1 MYVNDPEWSRM
12 IVFRLELRVDAQI
25 GDLDVNGFRACPCH
39 SACTSGRKTQNT
51 GHQNGLKSR
60 PSAVHMADD
69 IRYWTREPSGLKHGA
84 CSKSTPRWKEKAI
97 APASTSAQHNGLCLL
112 NLAHSDWQNE
122 IKYDCISAKVKTEPS
137 LPPNITIGS
146 QANSKASPDLWHVML
161 MRHHLIW
168 LVNLTSSYKQLVIH
182 SKTADRVPHT
192 ARIVQRYQRWSKK
205 RCKART
211 RKDQCGRLH
220 IASTMYA
227 CIVLP
232 SQGRPKTPA
241 TTTLETA
248 PAK

>member
-1 MYVNDPEWSRM
+1 MIQNGPEWLFFGLNGVLMHKLWIWMSMDSGPVHATVPAHRAGRPRTQGTRTAWSRGPQQCIM
-12 IVFRLELRVDAQI
+12 LM
-25 GDLDVNGFRACPCH
+25 N
-39 SACTSGRKTQNT
+39 
-51 GHQNGLKSR
+51 
-60 PSAVHMADD
+60 ADD
-69 IRYWTREPSGLKHGA
+69 IRYWTREPSVLKHGA

-168 LVNLTSSYKQLVIH
+168 LVNLTSSYKKLVIH
-182 SKTADRVPHT
+182 SKTTDRVPHT